1 MPKKR
6 IEDDGIRRAALYIRV
21 STEEQA
27 MHGLS
32 LTAQRET
39 LTRYVEDN
47 GLRLVGV
54 YTDEGITAR
63 KKYRN
68 RAAFMRMLRDVEAG
82 QIDLILF
89 IKLDRWFRNIA
100 DYYEV
105 QKILDEHN
113 VRWIA
118 TEEDYDTT
126 TANGRLHLNIKLSI
140 AQDESD
146 RTSERIKFVFDS
158 KVQRGEVI
166 SGKVPLGYRIDGRR
180 LAVDPDTAD
189 TARDI
194 FQQYIVLRSMRALRQ
209 YIMEQYG
216 MVYSYSG
223 LRALLQ
229 NERYVGRAHDQD
241 SFCPALIDLET
252 FRQTQTII
260 AQRAQRNSKLKSDW
274 VYLFTGLV
282 CCAEC
287 GNRLSAHTV
296 AQKYI
301 YYRCTRYEKLHL
313 CPHKKRTSELILEDW
328 LVHNLISEFAA
339 YNQELEARAAQPRK
353 IIDTGKIKRKMDKLK
368 DLYLNDLIDRD
379 AYERDYTAL
388 RDELRTAEDVVEALP
403 SPVDIDTVS
412 NALSMY
418 SELSKTGRKEFWAKL
433 LVNHKIVITNDDDF
447 SIIPISPI

>member
-158 KVQRGEVI
+158 KIQRGEVI
-166 SGKVPLGYRIDGRR
+166 SGKVPLGYRIDGRH

-194 FQQYIVLRSMRALRQ
+194 FRQYIVLRSMRALRQ

-241 SFCPALIDLET
+241 SFCPALIDPET

-282 CCAEC
+282 YCAEC

-403 SPVDIDTVS
+403 PPVDIDTVS